1 MNHPENW
8 RKPPFGLK
16 EIKIEVTHN
25 CMLVCVHCSSM
36 AGAGTGRAMHW
47 LACKRI
53 LIEAAEMG
61 VEEVSYSGGEP
72 LLWDSIVKAV
82 ELSTSLSMRTFI
94 YTAGI
99 ALTAETIMSRL
110 KTAGLAR
117 AMFSIFGKDAGQHEA
132 ITASS
137 RSYAKTLAAVQY
149 CIDIGL
155 ETEFHFVPLAN
166 TYKALPSIAYKARTM
181 GVKRISVLR
190 LVPQGRGG
198 TSKDAQLSN
207 SQNIELRQMIR
218 NLRDEGS
225 DIRLGSPYNFLM
237 LRKNPQCLSGID
249 RMTIGPDLKIFPC
262 DAFKHITPE
271 QLNAL
276 PDFSDLSKNSLSDCW
291 NKSPYFGVIRNYL
304 ASGFPDECSNCYKLQ
319 DCFSGCM
326 AQKFYAFGSLKKC
339 ADPMC
344 LLKKTER
351 YNKCGVNHD
360 S

>member
-1 MNHPENW
+1 MNYPEK
-8 RKPPFGLK
+8 RHEPPFRLK
-16 EIKIEVTHN
+16 EMKIEVTHN
-25 CMLVCVHCSSM
+25 CMLNCIHCSSM
-36 AGAGTGRAMHW
+36 AGLGTGRTMEW
-47 LACKRI
+47 LTCKRI
-53 LIEAAEMG
+53 LNEAAEMD
-61 VEEVSYSGGEP
+61 VEEVSFSGGEP

-82 ELSTSLSMRTFI
+82 EVSTSLGMRTFI
-94 YTAGI
+94 YTSGI
-99 ALTAETIMSRL
+99 APNAETIISQL
-110 KTAGLAR
+110 NASGLAR
-117 AMFSIFGKDAGQHEA
+117 VMISIFGENAEQHEA
-132 ITASS
+132 ITTSS
-137 RSYAKTLAAVQY
+137 GNYTKTLTVAQY

-181 GVKRISVLR
+181 GVKRISILR

-198 TSKDAQLSN
+198 TSKDTQLSN
-207 SQNIELRQMIR
+207 SQNIQLRQMIR
-218 NLRDEGS
+218 DLRGEGS

-304 ASGFPDECSNCYKLQ
+304 ASGFPDECSNCNKLQ

-344 LLKKTER
+344 LLKKRTIQ
-351 YNKCGVNHD
+351 
-360 S
+360 